1 MEEENDFI
9 DEIMQEA
16 EVPTNIYD
24 EAARIIQ
31 RSYRSCRER
40 KEREQDLLYGMV
52 DWRVAARS
60 TIALYRK
67 TGVTYEEAN
76 RAANLIKAAY
86 KGYYTRRV
94 MRRLLEQGTKEY
106 MEMMAAEEEEEHVGE
121 KYSML
126 EEEHKDYDYDM
137 LNKLAEKYIKP
148 KINYKLQ
155 F

>member
-1 MEEENDFI
+1 
-9 DEIMQEA
+9 MQEA
-16 EVPTNIYD
+16 DVPTNIYE

-76 RAANLIKAAY
+76 RAATLIKAAY

-106 MEMMAAEEEEEHVGE
+106 MEMMAAEEEKEYAEDKYPMGEED
-121 KYSML
+121 L
-126 EEEHKDYDYDM
+126 KDYDYEM
-137 LNKLAEKYIKP
+137 LNRLTEKYIKTT
-148 KINYKLQ
+148 INFNFKMFKQ
-155 F
+155 FSRENRN